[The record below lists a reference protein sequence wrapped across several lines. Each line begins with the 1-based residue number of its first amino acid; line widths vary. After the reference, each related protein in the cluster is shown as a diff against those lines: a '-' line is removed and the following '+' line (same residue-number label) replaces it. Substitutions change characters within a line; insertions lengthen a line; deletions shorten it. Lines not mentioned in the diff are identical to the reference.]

1 MSNSEMILELLGD
14 IYPARYCDDCL
25 SKELS
30 IRPRQQVNQI
40 CRKLEGKGKLV
51 RQDGLCEKCKK
62 EKKTNTLKRNIQIAP
77 ITRHSQVK
85 ESNVSYG
92 LRRSYEDT
100 DAIEGLR
107 SGIVKICRQIWSKNK
122 SEEAPRSVSK
132 MINILK
138 EDGLVPFLQASMML
152 TICSLR
158 NAYLYENAKMSQK
171 EMAIASNAWD
181 IILEWWKKRN
191 GQDNL
196 HS

>member
-1 MSNSEMILELLGD
+1 MSNSEMILELLGE
-14 IYPARYCDDCL
+14 IYPAGYCDDCL

-77 ITRHSQVK
+77 ITRHSHSQVK

-92 LRRSYEDT
+92 LRRPYEDT

-122 SEEAPRSVSK
+122 SEEPPRSVSK

-181 IILEWWKKRN
+181 IILEWWKNQAAGDK
-191 GQDNL
+191 
-196 HS
+196 